1 MSKTISLNLS
11 TKAILQNI
19 YASSALYCLNNGDS
33 DTLPPILTRDHQ
45 PALLRLIKDAFA
57 FVTLRFIAHVEAC
70 NLNDETATGNATDPT
85 DDMILTIDLRAGDD
99 TPNGVAAA
107 LRVSLEHAI
116 AAYALHIAFIN
127 HDDTASSTHLST
139 ANNHTRQITHLLAS
153 PYSPTHIT
161 PRY

>member
-11 TKAILQNI
+11 TSAILQNI

-33 DTLPPILTRDHQ
+33 DTLPPILSRDHQ
-45 PALLRLIKDAFA
+45 PALLRLVKDAFA

-70 NLNDETATGNATDPT
+70 NLNDETAVGNPDDPT
-85 DDMILTIDLRAGDD
+85 KDMILTIDLRAGDD
-99 TPNGVAAA
+99 TPNSVAAA

-127 HDDTASSTHLST
+127 NDDTASSTHLST
-139 ANNHTRQITHLLAS
+139 ANSHTGQIARLLS
-153 PYSPTHIT
+153 CPYSPTHIT